1 MNLRKFSPF
10 LFNNIDA
17 IAMCLM
23 IRISSS
29 AFNHSMAEPSLGCL
43 QMTLLKTQHQ
53 GKNELC
59 SLYHSKG
66 QAASEILVLT
76 RIIISKSCAD
86 AKESRRNP
94 YCLRKAFRST
104 LLSPLTEIRSSC
116 RFLSSRRNRFLVSH
130 RIQPT

>member
-1 MNLRKFSPF
+1 
-10 LFNNIDA
+10 
-17 IAMCLM
+17 
-23 IRISSS
+23 
-29 AFNHSMAEPSLGCL
+29 
-43 QMTLLKTQHQ
+43 MTLLRTQHQ
-53 GKNELC
+53 GKNELR

-116 RFLSSRRNRFLVSH
+116 RFFCHLEEIDFWYPTAFSRHKRKAAIKVICQRLFPGNKSDFRE
-130 RIQPT
+130 QA